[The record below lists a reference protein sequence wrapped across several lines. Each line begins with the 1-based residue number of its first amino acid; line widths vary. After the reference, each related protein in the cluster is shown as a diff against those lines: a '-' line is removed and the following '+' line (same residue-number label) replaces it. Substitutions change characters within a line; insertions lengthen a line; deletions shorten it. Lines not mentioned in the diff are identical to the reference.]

1 MGRYFKSEFF
11 NFEFMRVLNGVPFQ
25 HADIGECMEAAA
37 QIIDGNAESWFQA
50 WQMAAE
56 KTEMLAQQAHEA
68 GDRDGERWS
77 LLKTAHYLR
86 SSENILHLNMNDPR
100 ILSVSEKSI
109 DFFQRGMC
117 LLDSKVYRLEIPFED
132 YLLPAYLYMPTSG
145 SQMKGEKIPL
155 IVQTAGFDSCQEE
168 LYFFVASGARQR
180 GYATLTFDGPGQGIV
195 MRKLKKKL
203 RPDWEVVISKVLDF
217 VDDFSSGHPELNLDL
232 DRLTL
237 TGNSL
242 GGYFVLRGA
251 VDSRVK
257 ACVSTDGF
265 YDLWLLTDSRL
276 PRWFTNGWRSGWITD
291 DVFNSI
297 FNFAARFDIQ
307 VAWEF
312 RHGMFAFG
320 VDSPANVLREFMRYT
335 LQEGGK
341 EYLSDVRCP
350 VMVTGAAD
358 TLYFKP
364 EISTTLIW
372 NALEHLDDGKRAIWI
387 AKGVGQGGLQAK
399 IGAMSVAHQKM
410 FSWMDDQL
418 GIQRPVEE
426 KLRLETL

>member
-1 MGRYFKSEFF
+1 
-11 NFEFMRVLNGVPFQ
+11 
-25 HADIGECMEAAA
+25 MEAAGE
-37 QIIDGNAESWFQA
+37 ITDGNGESWFQA
-50 WQMAAE
+50 WHKAAE
-56 KTEMLAQQAHEA
+56 KTEMLADEAHIA
-68 GDRDGERWS
+68 GDKEGERWA
-77 LLKTAHYLR
+77 LLRTAHYLR
-86 SSENILHLNMNDPR
+86 SSENILHLNMSDPR

-109 DFFQRGMC
+109 EFFQRGMC
-117 LLDSKVYRLEIPFED
+117 LLESRVYRVEIPFED
-132 YLLPAYLYMPTSG
+132 YTLPGYLYMPTSE
-145 SQMKGEKIPL
+145 SHIAGEKVPL

-168 LYFFVASGARQR
+168 LYFFVAAGARKR

-195 MRKLKKKL
+195 MRKLKKHL
-203 RPDWEVVISKVLDF
+203 RPDWEVVIKRVLDF
-217 VDDFSSGHPELNLDL
+217 VYDFSSTHPDLNLDL

-251 VDSRVK
+251 IDTRVK

-276 PRWFTNGWRSGWITD
+276 PRWFTTGWRSGWITD

-320 VDSPANVLREFMRYT
+320 VNSPANVLREFMRYT

-341 EYLSDVRCP
+341 KYLSDVQCP
-350 VMVTGAAD
+350 IMITGAAD

-364 EISTTLIW
+364 EISTNLIW
-372 NALEHLDDGKRAIWI
+372 DALEHLNDGKRSMWI
-387 AKGVGQGGLQAK
+387 AKGIGQGGLQAK
-399 IGAMSVAHQKM
+399 IGAMSMAHQKM
-410 FSWMDDQL
+410 FSWLDDQL
-418 GIQRPVEE
+418 GIRRTVG
-426 KLRLETL
+426 KGSTLETL